1 MNNDWLKQSD
11 SSSLGKILFENGY
24 YDFHKQNFYT
34 EFNPDYVFFGK
45 IHHKFETF
53 DADDEL
59 YMDSIVE
66 RLFYQTLGKE
76 VGDFLILN
84 LARGLSGECMKR
96 LLFVLGDPNTGK
108 GVITTAVSHA
118 IGDYFGAFN
127 AESLAHRETSQDPAQ
142 VMRFM
147 LLLRYK
153 RIVISN
159 EIQSKVEL
167 AGNFLKKFAS
177 GGDPLVGRTHCG
189 EETTFIAHFLGLIFA
204 NDINKI
210 TPYDPAVD
218 TRVRCATFTKTF
230 VEGEP
235 ANEFELKMDMN
246 IKDEV
251 KTARFQRCFVGL
263 LMKYHADYMDGG
275 KQEVEPLG
283 VKNSKKEW
291 IESTI
296 DKNPVVNFL
305 KDYEITNVETDY
317 VKSKDIQE
325 WIEKNSLGISITKFG
340 RELNKY
346 ATLNKLEN
354 LQYKD
359 KKIKGKT
366 SRVWI
371 GVKQRESDDE
381 LEEG

>member
-1 MNNDWLKQSD
+1 
-11 SSSLGKILFENGY
+11 
-24 YDFHKQNFYT
+24 
-34 EFNPDYVFFGK
+34 
-45 IHHKFETF
+45 
-53 DADDEL
+53 
-59 YMDSIVE
+59 
-66 RLFYQTLGKE
+66 
-76 VGDFLILN
+76 
-84 LARGLSGECMKR
+84 
-96 LLFVLGDPNTGK
+96 
-108 GVITTAVSHA
+108 
-118 IGDYFGAFN
+118 
-127 AESLAHRETSQDPAQ
+127 
-142 VMRFM
+142 
-147 LLLRYK
+147 
-153 RIVISN
+153 
-159 EIQSKVEL
+159 
-167 AGNFLKKFAS
+167 
-177 GGDPLVGRTHCG
+177 
-189 EETTFIAHFLGLIFA
+189 
-204 NDINKI
+204 
-210 TPYDPAVD
+210 
-218 TRVRCATFTKTF
+218 
-230 VEGEP
+230 
-235 ANEFELKMDMN
+235 MDMN

-263 LMKYHADYMDGG
+263 LLKYHADYMDGG

-359 KKIKGKT
+359 KKIKEKT

-371 GVKQRESDDE
+371 GVKQRESDDD